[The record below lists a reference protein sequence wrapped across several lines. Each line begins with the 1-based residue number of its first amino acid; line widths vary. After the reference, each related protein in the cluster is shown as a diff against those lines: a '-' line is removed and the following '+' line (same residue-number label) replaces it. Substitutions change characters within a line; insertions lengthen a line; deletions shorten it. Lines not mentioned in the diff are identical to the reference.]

1 MSEMVST
8 DDVPKIGIT
17 GLPNVG
23 KTSTLIKI
31 VKKLESEDFNVGGM
45 VTQPVTEGDK
55 RVGVLVRDWR
65 TGDEDVF
72 SHLEFDTK
80 QKVETDEGVYH
91 VKTEILEA
99 IGVKALREALQDPT
113 VDILIIDEVGKMEM
127 HSEAFCDA
135 VKEALDS
142 PKPVLMTLHKKSRNP
157 LLQDIRRR
165 DDVRILEVTPVNK
178 NLLPYKIEKVLKDK
192 LEKYYF

>member
-1 MSEMVST
+1 M

-31 VKKLESEDFNVGGM
+31 VKKLESEDFTVAGM
-45 VTQPVTEGDK
+45 VTRPIEEGGK
-55 RVGVLVRDWR
+55 RVGVLVQDWR
-65 TGDEDVF
+65 TGEEEVF
-72 SHLEFDTK
+72 SRLDFDTK
-80 QKVETDEGVYH
+80 QKVETDEGIYH
-91 VKTEILEA
+91 VKTEILEK
-99 IGVKALREALQDPT
+99 IGVNALNVALTDPE

-127 HSEAFCDA
+127 HSEEFCET
-135 VKEALDS
+135 VKQALDS
-142 PKPVLMTLHKKSRNP
+142 DKPVLMTLHKKSRNP

>member
-1 MSEMVST
+1 M

-31 VKKLESEDFNVGGM
+31 VKKLESEDFTVAGMITRPIDEGG
-45 VTQPVTEGDK
+45 K
-55 RVGVLVRDWR
+55 RVGVMVQDWR
-65 TGDEDVF
+65 TGEEEVF
-72 SHLEFDTK
+72 SRLDFDTK

-91 VKTEILEA
+91 VKTEILEK
-99 IGVKALREALQDPT
+99 IGVNALNVALTDPE

-127 HSEAFCDA
+127 HSEEFCDT
-135 VKEALDS
+135 VKQALDS
-142 PKPVLMTLHKKSRNP
+142 DKPVLMTLHKKSRNP

>member
-1 MSEMVST
+1 MVST

-31 VKKLESEDFNVGGM
+31 VKKLESEDFHVGGM
-45 VTQPVTEGDK
+45 ITEPVSEDGK
-55 RVGVLVRDWR
+55 RVGVRVKDWR
-65 TGDEDVF
+65 TGEGEVF
-72 SHLEFDTK
+72 SHLKFESK

-91 VKTEILEA
+91 VKTDVLEA
-99 IGVKALREALQDPT
+99 IGVKALKEALQDPS

-127 HSEAFCDA
+127 HSEAFCDT

-142 PKPVLMTLHKKSRNP
+142 EKPVLMTLHKKSRNP